1 MRGSQLTQLVIAYA
15 VTAAGMLLMLYLL
28 RAQKRAFWR
37 WPVYSVIAM
46 GAGIAAWNGLS
57 LHVFPVSWRLIHAN
71 AMYAAALVLYA
82 LFGAGLGWL
91 ITRLTRSRPTE
102 FADIPDSP
110 EDVAD
115 DGGRRS

>member
-1 MRGSQLTQLVIAYA
+1 MRGAQITQLFIAYA
-15 VTAAGMLLMLYLL
+15 VTAGGMLAMLYVL
-28 RAQKRAFWR
+28 RAEKRAFWR

-46 GAGIAAWNGLS
+46 GGGIAAWNGLS
-57 LHVFPVSWRLIHAN
+57 LHVFPPAWRLLHAN
-71 AMYAAALVLYA
+71 AMYVAALVLYA

-110 EDVAD
+110 EDGAD
-115 DGGRRS
+115 EGRRS